1 MHEYSIVQSLI
12 DRVEAEAQARQ
23 AIGVQHLRVRIGELA
38 GVDPELLASAYAI
51 FREHTICSAADL
63 EIRTVEARWVCPDCD
78 QPLEKGAILRCPV
91 CEVPARLAAGDEIML
106 DQIELEVP

>member
-12 DRVEAEAQARQ
+12 DRVEVEARAQQ
-23 AIGVQHLRVRIGELA
+23 AISVQRVRVRIGELA

-51 FREHTICSAADL
+51 FREHTICGAADL
-63 EIRTVEARWVCPDCD
+63 EIRTVEAHWVCPQCD
-78 QPLEKGAILRCPV
+78 RLLEKGAILRCPV
-91 CEVPARLAAGDEIML
+91 CEVPARLAGGDEIML